1 VSYAKSLKAA
11 LREDPDVI
19 LVGEM
24 RDVDTISIAIT
35 AAETGHLVLSTLHTT
50 SAVSTIDRIID
61 VFEPYRQQRV
71 RVQLSMVIQGVI
83 SQQLLRRRDET
94 GRIAAVEVMIATPA
108 IKSLIRE
115 GKTHQ
120 IDSLIQ
126 TGAEFGMQSMDSSL
140 LSLYKKDFISYEDVL
155 AYASSQENIKRL
167 LES

>member
-1 VSYAKSLKAA
+1 
-11 LREDPDVI
+11 
-19 LVGEM
+19 
-24 RDVDTISIAIT
+24 
-35 AAETGHLVLSTLHTT
+35 
-50 SAVSTIDRIID
+50 
-61 VFEPYRQQRV
+61 
-71 RVQLSMVIQGVI
+71 MVIQGVI